1 MNPINSEWPFF
12 CSYFCQVLG
21 LDGVHWQGTVYSAL
35 PGQRR
40 DNTKLLVYYITKSLF
55 TLYAKFDTLKF
66 HQLGVL
72 ITWCNIIV
80 YYITNE
86 TFRGHTF
93 LAISQAWF
101 IQSLQGI
108 STTGVETYFS
118 IQQYALILTFGF
130 FAGFVLQCLFRY
142 WPWIS
147 KWPHFFPIFTILGFL
162 KSVLLDAW

>member
-1 MNPINSEWPFF
+1 MPNFFDNKSRLIHPINARHKQHWCSNVFLYPTICLSFDFYICCRICATMSVQVLTMNPINSEWPFF

-72 ITWCNIIV
+72 IT
-80 YYITNE
+80 
-86 TFRGHTF
+86 
-93 LAISQAWF
+93 
-101 IQSLQGI
+101 
-108 STTGVETYFS
+108 
-118 IQQYALILTFGF
+118 
-130 FAGFVLQCLFRY
+130 
-142 WPWIS
+142 
-147 KWPHFFPIFTILGFL
+147 
-162 KSVLLDAW
+162 